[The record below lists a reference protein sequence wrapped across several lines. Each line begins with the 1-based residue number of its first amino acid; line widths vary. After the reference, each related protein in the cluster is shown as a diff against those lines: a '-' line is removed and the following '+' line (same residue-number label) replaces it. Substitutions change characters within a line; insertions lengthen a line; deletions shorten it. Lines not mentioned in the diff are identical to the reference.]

1 MSLRQS
7 TVNSLNVL
15 GARKVKFMPQH
26 FHKFQLK
33 NRIIN
38 ESYNSKIIEHWI
50 SNNLNSRYSIE
61 ETMKL
66 NPENKIVTVIEIGFE
81 DANDLTM
88 FLISCPHIQ
97 KG

>member
-1 MSLRQS
+1 
-7 TVNSLNVL
+7 
-15 GARKVKFMPQH
+15 
-26 FHKFQLK
+26 
-33 NRIIN
+33 
-38 ESYNSKIIEHWI
+38 
-50 SNNLNSRYSIE
+50 
-61 ETMKL
+61 MKL